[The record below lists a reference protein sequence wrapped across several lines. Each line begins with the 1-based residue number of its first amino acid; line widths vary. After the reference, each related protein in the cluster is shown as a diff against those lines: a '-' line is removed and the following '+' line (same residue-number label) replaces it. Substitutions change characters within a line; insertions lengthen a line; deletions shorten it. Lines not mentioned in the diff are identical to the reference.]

1 MANFMFTFEPT
12 STQRIISKTEDSEC
26 FYQVVAVNYPN
37 AVKKILKL
45 KLPNISSEEDLVLTS
60 VQEESAM
67 EIINGGNDDAEVTD

>member
-1 MANFMFTFEPT
+1 M
-12 STQRIISKTEDSEC
+12 

-60 VQEESAM
+60 VAGR
-67 EIINGGNDDAEVTD
+67 IGNGDNKWGNDDAGSY